1 MIGKNVDWNHEQ
13 LRAGWILIKDNFNVT
28 IWMEKK
34 TACIWWLKETS
45 FGFENQEVQF
55 FWYTCNR
62 FRLLDTDSGIL
73 IQIRFYFVLHLIQI
87 QASWYRFG
95 HSWDPYADRESSNLI
110 QGHAIWYRFVFILC
124 ISDTE
129 SWNLIK
135 GHTVWYRF
143 VVILWIIQNYTE
155 LYSEWRGT

>member
-13 LRAGWILIKDNFNVT
+13 LQAGWILIKDNFNVT

-73 IQIRFYFVLHLIQI
+73 IQIRFILYYIWYIFRLLDTDSDIRDPFADRIIQSDTRTCNLIQI
-87 QASWYRFG
+87 RFILC
-95 HSWDPYADRESSNLI
+95 Y
-110 QGHAIWYRFVFILC
+110 IWYRIMQ
-124 ISDTE
+124 SDTRTC
-129 SWNLIK
+129 N
-135 GHTVWYRF
+135 
-143 VVILWIIQNYTE
+143 WI
-155 LYSEWRGT
+155 